1 MHKPMPPA
9 FRVLAID
16 DEPFQLKLLARQFQS
31 LGIADMQAS
40 QQPAA
45 ALARMQADPGCAD
58 LICCDLQM
66 PEMDGIEFVRHL
78 GQTAYR
84 GGLVLIS
91 GEDRGILQAA
101 ERLAA
106 SHAFHLCGAFHKPVQ
121 PGQLQQALAAADA
134 HRAVHRSPAA
144 AASMPPFNAD
154 GVAQAIRRGELVNH
168 YQPKVDFASGRW
180 VGVETLVR
188 WQHPQQGIVFPDRFI
203 GVAEDNGLIDSLTEE
218 VLFGVNGALRQA
230 RELHDA
236 GLAVHVSVNVSMDNL
251 KDRSFPDRVARAA
264 AAAGVE
270 PSQLVIEVTESR
282 MMKDPQVALDILTRL
297 RLKRVGVSIDDF
309 GTGHSSLAQLHHIP
323 FDELKID
330 RSFAHGACRDAALR
344 AILLPSLD
352 MARQLGI
359 TTVAEG
365 VEDAE
370 DWHYLRAQG
379 CTLAQGCFIAR
390 PMPPQSMTAW
400 AAEWE
405 SRLVGLMADA
415 QDLPRHRSSI
425 LDPSA
430 AT

>member
-1 MHKPMPPA
+1 MQPHQPSVL
-9 FRVLAID
+9 RVLAID
-16 DEPFQLKLLARQFQS
+16 DEPFQLKLLAKQLQP
-31 LGIADMQAS
+31 LGITDLQTC

-45 ALARMQADPGCAD
+45 ALARLQADPRCVD

-66 PEMDGIEFVRHL
+66 PDMDGIEFVRHL

-91 GEDRGILQAA
+91 GEERSILHAA

-106 SHAFHLCGAFHKPVQ
+106 PHAFHLCGAFHKPVQ
-121 PGQLQQALAAADA
+121 PGQLQQALAAAEA
-134 HRAVHRSPAA
+134 QRAVHRNPAGTPRVSP
-144 AASMPPFNAD
+144 FGAD
-154 GVAQAIRRGELVNH
+154 EVAQAIARGELINH
-168 YQPKVDFASGRW
+168 YQPKVDFATGRW
-180 VGVETLVR
+180 VGLETLVR
-188 WQHPQQGIVFPDRFI
+188 WQHPQKGLVFPDRFI
-203 GVAEDNGLIDSLTEE
+203 GVAEDNGLIDDLTEG
-218 VLFGVNGALRQA
+218 VLFGPNGALQQA
-230 RELHDA
+230 RALQDA
-236 GLAVHVSVNVSMDNL
+236 GLTLQVSVNVSMDNL
-251 KDRSFPDRVARAA
+251 NDRNFPDTLARAA

-282 MMKDPQVALDILTRL
+282 MMQDSQAALDILTRL

-330 RSFAHGACRDAALR
+330 RSFAHGASRSADLR

-359 TTVAEG
+359 KTVAEG

-370 DWHYLRAQG
+370 DWHYLRSQG
-379 CTLAQGCFIAR
+379 CTLAQGYFIAK
-390 PMPPQSMTAW
+390 PMPPQTLAAW

-405 SRLVGLMADA
+405 R
-415 QDLPRHRSSI
+415 RRSS
-425 LDPSA
+425 LVDKALVAPTQRGAPDGSSA
-430 AT
+430 AQ